1 MMTLRTDMAAMEVR
15 FLCAFHLHSLGSNLV
30 ATDPDSP
37 VAITFTRGK
46 LLISGC
52 CHIVQVEH
60 DKGQD
65 SCFTEL
71 PVLNKGSRRFLEPI
85 TRIL

>member
-1 MMTLRTDMAAMEVR
+1 MTLGTEMAAMEGH
-15 FLCAFHLHSLGSNLV
+15 FLSAFHLHSFYSNLV

-37 VAITFTRGK
+37 GAITFIRGE

-52 CHIVQVEH
+52 CDIVQVEH

-65 SCFTEL
+65 TCFTEL
-71 PVLNKGSRRFLEPI
+71 PVLYKGSHRFLEPI